1 MAGSFYH
8 VSPLDFFHQASSFE
22 MFVLLQA
29 RAAALDRTLAAQSA
43 DAERLRD
50 ALAVAV
56 PSGSQQWSPGAQVRD
71 AGCLEKEHQT
81 WPPPG
86 MAVAGRSEPA

>member
-50 ALAVAV
+50 AL
-56 PSGSQQWSPGAQVRD
+56 G
-71 AGCLEKEHQT
+71 
-81 WPPPG
+81 
-86 MAVAGRSEPA
+86 GRSPQRQSAVVARSAGARCRMSGEGAPNMASTRHGCGWAL